1 MSIIGTTLRPVII
14 VSEDEWLVR
23 MFAADFLD
31 EAGFDVLEA
40 ANADEALMLLRTR
53 PDVQA
58 IVTDVEMPNGSING
72 FELARRARERL
83 PGLAILIVSG
93 RAVPEPDDLPDDARF
108 LAKPY
113 HPMAV
118 LASLNEMIAAHDA
131 SRRHK

>member
-31 EAGFDVLEA
+31 EAGFSVLEA
-40 ANADEALMLLRTR
+40 ANADEALVLLRTR

-93 RAVPEPDDLPDDARF
+93 RAVPEPSPC
-108 LAKPY
+108 
-113 HPMAV
+113 H
-118 LASLNEMIAAHDA
+118 
-131 SRRHK
+131 SRSTGGQ